1 MSITAR
7 QVAAKALLRVDR
19 GGYSQLTL
27 DAALEKARLPARD
40 AAFAS
45 ALFYGTL
52 ERRLTLDHCIAKYA
66 RHPLTDTVAAIL
78 RLAFYQLIYMDS
90 VPNHAAVD
98 EAVDMAKAMGQR
110 AASGM
115 VNGMLR
121 SFLRDGCAIPPVS
134 GGLAAKLAIEY
145 SCNEDLTAL
154 FLDWCGEQ
162 ETRALLAASMGR
174 PPLYIRVNTLK
185 TDAETLLSHLSKHD
199 CKAVDRLLDG
209 NCIEIEGD
217 AVHTVS
223 HKIGFFHVQD
233 VCSQQAALTLEAA
246 PGERILDVCAAPGSK
261 SFVLAQQMQN
271 RGEVV
276 ACDVAPAR
284 LELIRQGAKRLG
296 IGIITVKTNDG
307 AVLNDDL
314 GQFDRILC
322 DVPCSGLGVLRR
334 KPEIKYRSAQSLKG
348 LPELQYKILKTSAH
362 YLKAGGVLVYS
373 TCTINPAENERV
385 VEAFLKE
392 HPDFSP
398 APFEGADWHKT
409 FLPQRQGGDGFFI
422 SRIRRDR

>member
-1 MSITAR
+1 MDTAR

-27 DAALEKARLPARD
+27 DAALGKAQLSARD
-40 AAFAS
+40 AAFAT

-66 RHPLTDTVAAIL
+66 RHPLTDTAAAIL

-98 EAVDMAKAMGQR
+98 EAVNMTKTMGQR

-121 SFLRDGCAIPPVS
+121 SFLRDGCAVPPVL
-134 GGLAAKLAIEY
+134 GGLPVRLAVEY
-145 SCNEDLTAL
+145 SCNEALTAL
-154 FLDWCGEQ
+154 FLDWYGE
-162 ETRALLAASMGR
+162 EKTRALLAASMGR
-174 PPLYIRVNTLK
+174 PPVYIRVNTLK
-185 TDAETLLSHLSKHD
+185 TDADTLLSHLAKHD
-199 CKAVDRLLDG
+199 CKAAARLLDG
-209 NCIEIEGD
+209 GCIEIEGD

-223 HKIGFFHVQD
+223 HKLGFFHVQD
-233 VCSQQAALTLEAA
+233 VCSQQAALTLGAA

-276 ACDVAPAR
+276 ACDIAPAR

-296 IGIITVKTNDG
+296 IGILTIKANDG
-307 AVLNDDL
+307 AVHNSAL
-314 GQFDRILC
+314 GEFDRVLS

-334 KPEIKYRSAQSLKG
+334 KPEIKYRSAESLEG

-362 YLKAGGVLVYS
+362 YLKAGGILVYS

-385 VEAFLKE
+385 VEAFLQA
-392 HPDFSP
+392 HPAFSP
-398 APFEGADWHKT
+398 APFEGPDWHKT
-409 FLPQRQGGDGFFI
+409 FLPHLQGGDGFFI
-422 SRIRRDR
+422 SRIRRDG